1 MSESSES
8 DFSHHPGK
16 DSDDE
21 GSVPSS
27 HASDMP
33 DSLDSRKRARPPK
46 QIRGNA
52 WVFYGLITA
61 DAALLHAESDD
72 PDEGPFPR
80 LKAMLLAH
88 WTSVYPQLEARIT
101 KLILHLGFFCNLTSL
116 LACSRDEKDA
126 SKVQIRIRA
135 FLQSNITAVTALKK
149 LLPESGG
156 FISGSWER
164 CEGRLSGH
172 ELYQECV
179 QTETAGNNDWM
190 PLLNIGDFPVSNMA
204 KHKAKKVCNYIVNLH
219 IRIL

>member
-21 GSVPSS
+21 GSVASS
-27 HASDMP
+27 HASEVP
-33 DSLDSRKRARPPK
+33 DPLSSRKRTRPQT
-46 QIRGNA
+46 QILGEA
-52 WVFYGLITA
+52 CVFYGLITA

-116 LACSRDEKDA
+116 LACSLDENDA

-135 FLQSNITAVTALKK
+135 FLQSMHAAVTALKN
-149 LLPESGG
+149 LP
-156 FISGSWER
+156 
-164 CEGRLSGH
+164 
-172 ELYQECV
+172 
-179 QTETAGNNDWM
+179 
-190 PLLNIGDFPVSNMA
+190 
-204 KHKAKKVCNYIVNLH
+204 
-219 IRIL
+219 

>member
-8 DFSHHPGK
+8 DFPHHPGK

-33 DSLDSRKRARPPK
+33 DSLDSRKRARPPI
-46 QIRGNA
+46 QIRGKA

-80 LKAMLLAH
+80 LKAMLLTH
-88 WTSVYPQLEARIT
+88 WTSVYPQLEARFE

-116 LACSRDEKDA
+116 LACSRDENNDA
-126 SKVQIRIRA
+126 SKVRIRIRA
-135 FLQSNITAVTALKK
+135 FLQSKKTAVTAA
-149 LLPESGG
+149 
-156 FISGSWER
+156 GSD
-164 CEGRLSGH
+164 
-172 ELYQECV
+172 V
-179 QTETAGNNDWM
+179 Q
-190 PLLNIGDFPVSNMA
+190 V
-204 KHKAKKVCNYIVNLH
+204 K
-219 IRIL
+219 RQ